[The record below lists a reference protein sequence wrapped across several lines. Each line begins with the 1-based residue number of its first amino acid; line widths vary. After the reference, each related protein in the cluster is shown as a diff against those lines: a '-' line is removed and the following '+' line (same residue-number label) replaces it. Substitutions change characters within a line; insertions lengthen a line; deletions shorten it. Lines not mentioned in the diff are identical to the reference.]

1 MTCTTSIWDEKVE
14 QIYEVNDKVCKS
26 ERKNKFLL
34 GFFPFGFV
42 LNNLFTHY
50 RSKLLVVS
58 ENGTSN
64 VDILVLTATSGCL

>member
-42 LNNLFTHY
+42 LDIDNH
-50 RSKLLVVS
+50 VVMR
-58 ENGTSN
+58 NKFNCYVG
-64 VDILVLTATSGCL
+64 VGGL